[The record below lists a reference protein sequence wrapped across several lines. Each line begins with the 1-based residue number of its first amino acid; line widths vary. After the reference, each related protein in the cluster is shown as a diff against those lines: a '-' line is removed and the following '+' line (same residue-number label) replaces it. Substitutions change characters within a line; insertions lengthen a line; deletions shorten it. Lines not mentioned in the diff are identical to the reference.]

1 MAGLAR
7 LKSRWE
13 GFGAATAGHCW
24 LLPAVGGLW
33 LAAVAWVLGLAV
45 GRPQP
50 PGLARTGH
58 WLAAVGCGLASAG
71 RGVLGLPGAWLWPAS
86 AGGHDGLDGWYE
98 VVLNFGCEIDGS
110 HAIVVLRPPPSQV
123 DSPCQAW
130 WDALDGLTV
139 VLRWRMSCVGPVT
152 AWRPPALVRPTPGAS
167 VPSVVRASCSS
178 L

>member
-1 MAGLAR
+1 MGRFRGCYGRPL
-7 LKSRWE
+7 L
-13 GFGAATAGHCW
+13 ATAGRW
-24 LLPAVGGLW
+24 RPLVGCGRLGAGACRW
-33 LAAVAWVLGLAV
+33 QAAAA
-45 GRPQP
+45 RA
-50 PGLARTGH
+50 ARTGH

-167 VPSVVRASCSS
+167 VPSVVRASCSC